1 MAMVSFQNKL
11 LSELPYLRRFARGL
25 CGDAA
30 LADDL
35 VQDCVERALNKQHLY
50 DASRPLRAWL
60 YAILRNIYV
69 SQWRKSAMG
78 GVQKPLDE
86 MEDFE
91 GAVPPDQEQNLHLM
105 TITEALDVLPPQ
117 QREVLVMV
125 ALEELSYKEAAE
137 ISGVPIGTVMSRLS
151 RARETLRSILEQ
163 QGVTVLRVV
172 K

>member
-1 MAMVSFQNKL
+1 
-11 LSELPYLRRFARGL
+11 
-25 CGDAA
+25 
-30 LADDL
+30 
-35 VQDCVERALNKQHLY
+35 
-50 DASRPLRAWL
+50 
-60 YAILRNIYV
+60 
-69 SQWRKSAMG
+69 MG

>member
-1 MAMVSFQNKL
+1 MPTAPFQKNL
-11 LSELPYLRRFARGL
+11 LAELPYLRRFARSL

-35 VQDCVERALNKQHLY
+35 VQDCLERALNKQHLY
-50 DASRPLRAWL
+50 DANRPLRAWL
-60 YAILRNIYV
+60 YAILRNIHV
-69 SQWRKSAMG
+69 SQWRKSSLG
-78 GVQKPLDE
+78 GVSKPLED

-91 GAVPPDQEQNLHLM
+91 GAVAPEQEQNLNIA
-105 TITEALDVLPPQ
+105 TITQALDLLPLQ

-137 ISGVPIGTVMSRLS
+137 ITGVPIGTIMSRLS
-151 RARETLRSILEQ
+151 RARETLRQLLEQ
-163 QGVTVLRVV
+163 RGVAVLRVV